1 MDTTI
6 YFMDYID
13 GDIYTLKII
22 STIFK
27 IILLSLYLICSTAYR
42 EKKVDLF
49 GVINLNME
57 DLVQYLKIYL
67 KLLIIRPCV

>member
-13 GDIYTLKII
+13 VDIYTLKII